1 MEPQDEFK
9 NWLKDETIKPL
20 TKTVDRM
27 NKVYIK
33 IPKRENFFYL
43 FCQWHNKSLEAES
56 GHDFEY
62 AALYNKQDGLVYN
75 AGLDFQET
83 FPEAAT
89 GPKISRLS
97 KTVNES
103 IRTRL
108 EDFVAQNQTD
118 LSMRKVFEKGLAE
131 LEDYKKYQLEKDI
144 QRYFLKGMENS
155 EDENPRYYD
164 HEWTEEDLLDYLEDA
179 DGYIER
185 TAEKIWSKRQEAILL
200 EQKIRS
206 LIKTGVEELEKESDS
221 PLHRQRN
228 ILYALRNSLAKTVS
242 VTIHKNGVEYR
253 FKTTAAE
260 LCRETVA
267 SYSTYPMP
275 VKDREQ
281 FASLFG
287 GHASYDPEDIV
298 DIAYRGKS
306 LYRAEAYEPQKM
318 EEQESESPTL
328 TL

>member
-20 TKTVDRM
+20 TRTVDRM

-43 FCQWHNKSLEAES
+43 FCQWHNKILEAES

-89 GPKISRLS
+89 GPEISQLS

-108 EDFVAQNQTD
+108 EDFVVQNQTD
-118 LSMRKVFEKGLAE
+118 LSMRKLSEKSLAE

-144 QRYFLKGMENS
+144 QRYFLKGLKNS
-155 EDENPRYYD
+155 EDENQRYYD

-179 DGYIER
+179 DGYIKR
-185 TAEKIWSKRQEAILL
+185 TAEKIWSKRRESILL
-200 EQKIRS
+200 QQQRRA

-228 ILYALRNSLAKTVS
+228 ILYALRNSPAKTVK
-242 VTIHKNGVEYR
+242 VTIHKNGIEFTFR
-253 FKTTAAE
+253 TTAKE
-260 LCRETVA
+260 VFRGTYSKFSMPLREMYQFEYLFGNSA
-267 SYSTYPMP
+267 SYT
-275 VKDREQ
+275 
-281 FASLFG
+281 A
-287 GHASYDPEDIV
+287 ADIV

-306 LYRAEAYEPQKM
+306 LYSAEAYKPQES

>member
-1 MEPQDEFK
+1 MEPKDEFK

-20 TKTVDRM
+20 TRTVDRM

-43 FCQWHNKSLEAES
+43 FCQWHNKSPEAES

-108 EDFVAQNQTD
+108 EDFVAQNQPD
-118 LSMRKVFEKGLAE
+118 LSMRKVSEKGLAE

-144 QRYFLKGMENS
+144 QRYFLKGLGNS
-155 EDENPRYYD
+155 EDENQRYYD

-185 TAEKIWSKRQEAILL
+185 TAEKIWSKRREAILL
-200 EQKIRS
+200 QRQRRA

-221 PLHRQRN
+221 PLHRQRK
-228 ILYALRNSLAKTVS
+228 ILLSMRNSPAKTVS
-242 VTIHKNGVEYR
+242 VTIHKNGVEYT

-275 VKDREQ
+275 AKDREQ
-281 FASLFG
+281 FAALFG
-287 GHASYDPEDIV
+287 RHASYGPEDIV

-306 LYRAEAYEPQKM
+306 LYSAEAYEPQEP

>member
-20 TKTVDRM
+20 TRIVDRM

-43 FCQWHNKSLEAES
+43 FCQWHNKSLDAES

-62 AALYNKQDGLVYN
+62 AALYNRQDGLVYN

-89 GPKISRLS
+89 GPKISQLS
-97 KTVNES
+97 QTVNES
-103 IRTRL
+103 IRLRL
-108 EDFVAQNQTD
+108 EDFIAQNQTD
-118 LSMRKVFEKGLAE
+118 LSMRKLSEKSLAE

-144 QRYFLKGMENS
+144 QRYFLKGLENS
-155 EDENPRYYD
+155 EEENQRYYD

-185 TAEKIWSKRQEAILL
+185 TAEKIWSKRRESILL
-200 EQKIRS
+200 QQQRRA

-228 ILYALRNSLAKTVS
+228 ILYALRNSPAKTVK
-242 VTIHKNGVEYR
+242 VTIHKNGIEFTFR
-253 FKTTAAE
+253 TTAKE
-260 LCRETVA
+260 VSRETVA

-275 VKDREQ
+275 AKDREQ
-281 FASLFG
+281 FAALFG
-287 GHASYDPEDIV
+287 WHASYGPEDIV

-306 LYRAEAYEPQKM
+306 LYSAEAYKPQES

>member
-1 MEPQDEFK
+1 MEPKDEFK

-20 TKTVDRM
+20 TRTVDRM

-43 FCQWHNKSLEAES
+43 FCQWHNKSPEAES

-108 EDFVAQNQTD
+108 EDFVAQNQPD
-118 LSMRKVFEKGLAE
+118 LSMRKVSEKGLAE

-144 QRYFLKGMENS
+144 QRYFLKGLGNS
-155 EDENPRYYD
+155 EDENQRYYD

-185 TAEKIWSKRQEAILL
+185 TAEKIWSKRREAILL
-200 EQKIRS
+200 QRQRRA

-221 PLHRQRN
+221 PLHRQRK
-228 ILYALRNSLAKTVS
+228 ILLSMRNSPAKTVS
-242 VTIHKNGVEYR
+242 VTIHKNGVANTSR
-253 FKTTAAE
+253 GIVSGNCCF
-260 LCRETVA
+260 
-267 SYSTYPMP
+267 
-275 VKDREQ
+275 
-281 FASLFG
+281 LFYVS
-287 GHASYDPEDIV
+287 HA
-298 DIAYRGKS
+298 GKGQRTICS
-306 LYRAEAYEPQKM
+306 VVWPACVIWPGRHRRDCLSR
-318 EEQESESPTL
+318 
-328 TL
+328 

>member
-1 MEPQDEFK
+1 
-9 NWLKDETIKPL
+9 
-20 TKTVDRM
+20 M

-43 FCQWHNKSLEAES
+43 FCQWHNKSPEAES

-97 KTVNES
+97 KTVIES

-108 EDFVAQNQTD
+108 EDFVAQNQPD
-118 LSMRKVFEKGLAE
+118 LSMRKVSEKGLAE

-144 QRYFLKGMENS
+144 QRYFLKGLGNS
-155 EDENPRYYD
+155 EDENQRYYD

-185 TAEKIWSKRQEAILL
+185 TAEKIWSKRREAILL
-200 EQKIRS
+200 HQKRRE
-206 LIKTGVEELEKESDS
+206 LIKSGLEKLEAQADS
-221 PLHRQRN
+221 PLHRQRK
-228 ILYALRNSLAKTVS
+228 ILYALRNSPAKMLN
-242 VTIHKNGVEYR
+242 VTIHKDGVEYT
-253 FKTTAAE
+253 FKTEATAVYRGTYSKFSMPIKEMYQFEA
-260 LCRETVA
+260 LFGRSA
-267 SYSTYPMP
+267 SY
-275 VKDREQ
+275 
-281 FASLFG
+281 A
-287 GHASYDPEDIV
+287 AADIV
-298 DIAYRGKS
+298 KITYRGKS
-306 LYRAEAYEPQKM
+306 LYSAEAYKPQEP
-318 EEQESESPTL
+318 EEQEPESPKL